1 MLRGDNRRRANSMGN
16 VDMTTFGTKSLLSP
30 APALYGPTGRSLSL
44 SPLVNPNAIW
54 NNGHHP
60 APHQHHQYHHMRNHS
75 GPNVSV
81 ALMNGLGE
89 LPPVPQLNGRIDPA
103 TLAARSLRRPSFG
116 TESKKSEESAI
127 QGERI
132 RARNLEKEEIKMD
145 ADQLRAVLKQER
157 HRMSRFAGDLAK
169 LKNTSVIYQAEAEMM
184 EEGRINGLMRR
195 VEALQLEKGRI
206 IVELEQEEEMVRY
219 QPKQN
224 GCLKLSLSIETHP
237 SCLPRLCELFPNS

>member
-1 MLRGDNRRRANSMGN
+1 
-16 VDMTTFGTKSLLSP
+16 
-30 APALYGPTGRSLSL
+30 
-44 SPLVNPNAIW
+44 LVNPNAIW

-75 GPNVSV
+75 CPTVNV
-81 ALMNGLGE
+81 ALMNGGGLGE
-89 LPPVPQLNGRIDPA
+89 LPPVPPLNGRIDPA
-103 TLAARSLRRPSFG
+103 TLAARVLHRPSIG
-116 TESKKSEESAI
+116 TEGKKSEEAAI
-127 QGERI
+127 QAERI

-169 LKNTSVIYQAEAEMM
+169 LKNTSVVHQAEAEMM

-206 IVELEQEEEMVRY
+206 IVELEQEEEMVRLR
-219 QPKQN
+219 QKQN
-224 GCLKLSLSIETHP
+224 GGLKPFTLD
-237 SCLPRLCELFPNS
+237 